1 MPNPIS
7 RKTHLQNFLENLAF
21 YFFLTCHHRSGSLG
35 HMLFSI
41 KKGVTMTFA
50 FPLMSAMTMYSVNQ
64 EHLPPHESPF
74 LNLSKALEPD
84 GTFE

>member
-1 MPNPIS
+1 
-7 RKTHLQNFLENLAF
+7 
-21 YFFLTCHHRSGSLG
+21 
-35 HMLFSI
+35 MLFSI
-41 KKGVTMTFA
+41 EKGVTMTFA